1 LLHQESC
8 ECAMCCSVIMF
19 IILTSETVSKKKL
32 LARMP
37 IKVVISF
44 KWIVSGTFGISRKLS
59 KLDMR

>member
-1 LLHQESC
+1 
-8 ECAMCCSVIMF
+8 MF

-37 IKVVISF
+37 IKVEKSF